1 LIFLAFYATF
11 RSKSFVSLLT
21 SLFRGYILLASKKKR
36 SKTNNHERSTKM
48 KNELPK
54 EFQEIA
60 ENWDFPHVLH
70 RDIEKFT
77 CGAVS
82 RARLSFHYTR
92 GQGPESFKICNKL
105 ASSKWKM
112 AEWLYRHT
120 QALPTNN
127 K

>member
-1 LIFLAFYATF
+1 
-11 RSKSFVSLLT
+11 
-21 SLFRGYILLASKKKR
+21 
-36 SKTNNHERSTKM
+36 M

-70 RDIEKFT
+70 RDIGKFT
-77 CGAVS
+77 GGAVS

-120 QALPTNN
+120 QNLPTN
-127 K
+127 KEK